1 MTIIPLV
8 SVHVKVT
15 SAQSGN
21 LRSTV
26 SADEVRDPPMPGL
39 GENDESG
46 EVHVRSKVSAKLL
59 QDLAPVRGAVYCL
72 PSPIDDKACVLLHDT
87 LKILFNQTL
96 GWVNEDCEG
105 VSSNSPTQ

>member
-39 GENDESG
+39 GG
-46 EVHVRSKVSAKLL
+46 K
-59 QDLAPVRGAVYCL
+59 
-72 PSPIDDKACVLLHDT
+72 
-87 LKILFNQTL
+87 
-96 GWVNEDCEG
+96 
-105 VSSNSPTQ
+105 